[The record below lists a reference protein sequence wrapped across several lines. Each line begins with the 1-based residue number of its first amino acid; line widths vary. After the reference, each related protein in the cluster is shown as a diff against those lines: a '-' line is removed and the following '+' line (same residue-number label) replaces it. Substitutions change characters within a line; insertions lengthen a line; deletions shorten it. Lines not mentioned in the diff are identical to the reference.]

1 MTEYYQ
7 NSKHDFQQG
16 TRYYLD
22 TPYGQVKMFVEDGK
36 VILQFFPDKKKNS
49 NLIKKK
55 DINRPKTP

>member
-7 NSKHDFQQG
+7 NSKENFK
-16 TRYYLD
+16 TENKYYLD

-36 VILQFFPDKKKNS
+36 VILQFFPDIKKKT

-55 DINRPKTP
+55 T